1 MRLFSLH
8 PVSLSY
14 VFILTTGLL
23 NRQVHS
29 TIVVHFQYVDAILV
43 KLLAVC
49 DFVNHTSH
57 NVTLSIFN

>member
-8 PVSLSY
+8 SVSLLS
-14 VFILTTGLL
+14 FILSSGLL
-23 NRQVHS
+23 YRQVYS

-57 NVTLSIFN
+57 NVTLSYFN

>member
-8 PVSLSY
+8 SVSLLS
-14 VFILTTGLL
+14 FILYARLL

-57 NVTLSIFN
+57 NVTLSYFN

>member
-14 VFILTTGLL
+14 VFILSAELL
-23 NRQVHS
+23 YRQVYS
-29 TIVVHFQYVDAILV
+29 TIVVHFQYVNAILV